1 MAILCPRNLNYSRVE
16 KRKLPDNDN
25 EDESQP
31 KKRGRKPLSE
41 EAKARRKAE
50 SDAEKARIR
59 AEKETIKTAKKSQSS
74 NPVGRPKKAG
84 KALETD

>member
-1 MAILCPRNLNYSRVE
+1 VAILGPRNLNYSRVE

-41 EAKARRKAE
+41 EEKARHKAE
-50 SDAEKARIR
+50 SDESDLRKR
-59 AEKETIKTAKKSQSS
+59 K
-74 NPVGRPKKAG
+74 
-84 KALETD
+84 